1 MAPPGDGDHGPDR
14 DSLRGRRPQLNP
26 ITLVLG
32 GARSGKSAY
41 AESLCAAFG
50 ERIYLATAESVD
62 DEMVQRVER
71 HRARRGDA
79 WVTHETPIGLP
90 AAILAHAAAHRVV
103 LVDCLSVWIGNLM
116 HHERDVLAAGEAL
129 AAALQS
135 CRGPVVLVSNEIGSG
150 IVPDNAMA
158 RSFRDYVGALHQS
171 IAASADN
178 VTLVTAGLPLALKGQ
193 LTIRG

>member
-14 DSLRGRRPQLNP
+14 DSLHGRRLRLNP
-26 ITLVLG
+26 VTLVLG
-32 GARSGKSAY
+32 GSRSGKSAH
-41 AESLCAAFG
+41 AEGLCAPFG
-50 ERIYLATAESVD
+50 ERIYLATAEATD
-62 DEMVQRVER
+62 DEMAERIER
-71 HRARRGDA
+71 HRKRRGDG

-103 LVDCLSVWIGNLM
+103 LVDCLSVWLGNLM

-135 CRGPVVLVSNEIGSG
+135 CRGPVVLVSNEVGSG

-158 RSFRDYVGALHQS
+158 RSFRDYVGSLHQGV
-171 IAASADN
+171 AAAADN

-193 LTIRG
+193 LTVRG